1 VGEVTLPPPL
11 YDVAVVGGGLVGAA
25 AALGVAARGRS
36 VLLVEL
42 AEPAVQRA
50 SLGMDLRTLAVSPAS
65 QALLENLGVWNA
77 LAAAPYRRME
87 VWEERGTRAMVFDA
101 AEVSRAELGW
111 IVESSPMVVALWEAL
126 RRSDNVVIRPGRVL
140 GLAAGTDVMNL
151 DLEDGTVAARL
162 VLAADGAASALRTR
176 LGVAIESRDM
186 EQVALA
192 TVIRTARPHEGV
204 AYQRFLL
211 DGPVALLPGVDPR
224 LCSVV
229 WSQSPERAQ
238 HRQALGDREFATELE
253 RAMQA
258 RLGAVEAVDRRMT
271 FPLKQQLAAT
281 FNPLPRVLLVG
292 DAARVVHPLAGLG
305 ANLGLEDVREV
316 LAVLA
321 GIGSAGDPGA
331 AGLWRAFDR
340 QRRIR
345 ARLMLGVMSAL
356 RRVYARGDPLSQ
368 WARNAGVGW
377 LDRAAPVK
385 RQIMMEAMGL
395 GPVSRASAGFTSP
408 PAPR

>member
-140 GLAAGTDVMNL
+140 GLAVGTDVMNL

-331 AGLWRAFDR
+331 AGLWRPFDR